1 MKLFDDF
8 EAVRFPE
15 ENLIFITHGGYL
27 YYIYDVEYKH
37 WRKYRNAGNDHITV
51 RNYPY
56 RSFYKQRYLITHSGT
71 SYVIFIKDMKTIDK
85 AGIVSYS
92 SCIWAKWFY
101 TIRLFV
107 IRQQTSIL
115 I

>member
-37 WRKYRNAGNDHITV
+37 WRKYRNAGNDHITLETMMM
-51 RNYPY
+51 
-56 RSFYKQRYLITHSGT
+56 SAK
-71 SYVIFIKDMKTIDK
+71 K
-85 AGIVSYS
+85 YS
-92 SCIWAKWFY
+92 WMHWME
-101 TIRLFV
+101 RLRRKKR
-107 IRQQTSIL
+107 IS
-115 I
+115 

>member
-37 WRKYRNAGNDHITV
+37 WR
-51 RNYPY
+51 NY
-56 RSFYKQRYLITHSGT
+56 
-71 SYVIFIKDMKTIDK
+71 
-85 AGIVSYS
+85 
-92 SCIWAKWFY
+92 
-101 TIRLFV
+101 
-107 IRQQTSIL
+107 
-115 I
+115 